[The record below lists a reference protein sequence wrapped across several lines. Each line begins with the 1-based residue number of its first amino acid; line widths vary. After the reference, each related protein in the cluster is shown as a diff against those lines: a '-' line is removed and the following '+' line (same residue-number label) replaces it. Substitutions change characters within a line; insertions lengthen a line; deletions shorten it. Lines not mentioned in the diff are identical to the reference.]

1 MQDEDFINR
10 LDVIK
15 TADDLVLAVYKS
27 TKDFPKEELFGLVSQ
42 MRRAAVSV
50 PANIVEGY
58 SRNGKKEKL
67 QFYYISKGSLAEL
80 RYFVNLVFKLSYI
93 DEAQKQELNGKIEIC
108 GRLLSGFMGYTNRQ
122 LPIAR
127 LDSSLDSVE
136 PRRTARQANRSSDR
150 TSGQTLIETVVAIFV
165 LAMGLTSGL
174 ALAVYAFA
182 ASSNT
187 IERVTATALA
197 REGVEIAR
205 RMRDSNWLQDD
216 IINPDSG
223 NCNTMHESEYC
234 FDDWLDG
241 QYDIYGQQSSS
252 DNCHQSSPSSCTA
265 GMEFRMRFDPTSNVA
280 TKWNADRS
288 PNDSLSCRYRIYLRS
303 GGGLANKPASVSCP
317 PPSGTWTATSYFRKV
332 NIIHVNTSTQDNESQ
347 VLIRSMV
354 WWYGKRCNN
363 STSNNSLLE
372 FTDYNITPCKV
383 VVEEYLTNW
392 KNYEF

>member
-108 GRLLSGFMGYTNRQ
+108 VRLLSGFMGYTNRQ
-122 LPIAR
+122 LPIANR
-127 LDSSLDSVE
+127 SSSLDSVE

-165 LAMGLTSGL
+165 L
-174 ALAVYAFA
+174 
-182 ASSNT
+182 
-187 IERVTATALA
+187 
-197 REGVEIAR
+197 
-205 RMRDSNWLQDD
+205 
-216 IINPDSG
+216 
-223 NCNTMHESEYC
+223 
-234 FDDWLDG
+234 
-241 QYDIYGQQSSS
+241 
-252 DNCHQSSPSSCTA
+252 
-265 GMEFRMRFDPTSNVA
+265 
-280 TKWNADRS
+280 
-288 PNDSLSCRYRIYLRS
+288 
-303 GGGLANKPASVSCP
+303 
-317 PPSGTWTATSYFRKV
+317 
-332 NIIHVNTSTQDNESQ
+332 
-347 VLIRSMV
+347 
-354 WWYGKRCNN
+354 
-363 STSNNSLLE
+363 
-372 FTDYNITPCKV
+372 
-383 VVEEYLTNW
+383 
-392 KNYEF
+392 